1 MTQQEES
8 WPTKPIDRRPTS
20 IWIIGVSILA
30 LGVCAALV
38 SMVIS
43 ASGPTLGTNH
53 SPEVTGVAWVGDGVN
68 QTVRVYFALPTSSKV
83 PSSVHCAVAVKGLGH
98 RGITISEII
107 PSTMIYES
115 ATIVEPDTPTN
126 QHMYVETDASV
137 TC

>member
-8 WPTKPIDRRPTS
+8 STAQLIDRRPTS

-38 SMVIS
+38 STAIFV
-43 ASGPTLGTNH
+43 SGPTLGTSH

-68 QTVRVYFALPTSSKV
+68 QTVRVYFALPASSKV
-83 PSSVHCAVAVKGLGH
+83 PSSVHCDVAVKGLGH
-98 RGITISEII
+98 RDFTISGIT
-107 PSTMIYES
+107 PSTMNYES
-115 ATIVEPDTPTN
+115 ATIVEPNTPTN
-126 QHMYVETDASV
+126 QHMYIESDASV